1 MITPP
6 RWGDCDAD
14 LEDQGVMQDLNDF
27 YYFAEVVAHGGFA
40 AASRA
45 LNIPKSKL
53 SRRIAQLE
61 RRLEARLIERST
73 RRFRVT
79 EVGQAFYERCR
90 TVLVDA
96 ESAEAVVA
104 EARGEAQGLVRFSCP
119 VGLVEPIQPVI
130 SAYLKDHAKVRL
142 QMLATNKVVDLIE
155 EEIDVALRARTT
167 PETDASLIMRTLA
180 TTHAILVASPEL
192 AATIPPDA
200 DIADMTMAPTLSIVG
215 GVADGAWTLVG
226 PDGEVR
232 RIRHTPRLSCGELTS
247 VRSAA
252 VDGLGVALLPERL
265 CRTELA
271 EGRLV
276 QVFAPWRSP
285 EGAVYLVFTGRRG
298 LPPAVRIF
306 IDYLARFFREN
317 ERWR

>member
-1 MITPP
+1 
-6 RWGDCDAD
+6 
-14 LEDQGVMQDLNDF
+14 MQDLNDF

-45 LNIPKSKL
+45 LSIPKSKL

-61 RRLEARLIERST
+61 QRLDARLIERST

-90 TVLVDA
+90 TMLVDA

-119 VGLVEPIQPVI
+119 VGLVEPIQPLI
-130 SAYLKDHAKVRL
+130 NAYLKDHPKVRM
-142 QMLATNKVVDLIE
+142 QILATNKIVDLIAE
-155 EEIDVALRARTT
+155 EVDVALRARTT

-180 TTHAILVASPEL
+180 TTHAVLVASPEL
-192 AATIPPDA
+192 AATIAPDA
-200 DIADMTMAPTLSIVG
+200 DISELTKMPTLGILG
-215 GVADGAWTLVG
+215 AAADGAWTLVA

-232 RIRHTPRLSCGELTS
+232 RISHTSRLSCGELTS
-247 VRSAA
+247 VRAAA
-252 VDGLGVALLPERL
+252 VDGLGVVLLPERL
-265 CRTELA
+265 CRAELA
-271 EGRLV
+271 DGRLV
-276 QVFAPWRSP
+276 QVFSPWRSP

>member
-1 MITPP
+1 
-6 RWGDCDAD
+6 
-14 LEDQGVMQDLNDF
+14 MQDLNDF

-45 LNIPKSKL
+45 LSIPKSKL

-61 RRLEARLIERST
+61 QRLDARLIERST

-90 TVLVDA
+90 TVLIDA

-104 EARGEAQGLVRFSCP
+104 QARGEAQGLVRFSCP

-130 SAYLKDHAKVRL
+130 SAYLKDHPKVRL
-142 QMLATNKVVDLIE
+142 QILATNKVVDLIE

-192 AATIPPDA
+192 AASFPPDA
-200 DIADMTMAPTLSIVG
+200 DISELTTAPTLSIVG
-215 GVADGAWTLVG
+215 GAPDGGWTLVA
-226 PDGEVR
+226 PDGAVR
-232 RIRHTPRLSCGELTS
+232 QIRHTPRLSCGELTS

-252 VDGLGVALLPERL
+252 VDGVGVALLPERL

-276 QVFAPWRSP
+276 QVFSPWRSAQ
-285 EGAVYLVFTGRRG
+285 GAVYLVFTSRRG

-306 IDYLARFFREN
+306 IDYLARFFRED

>member
-1 MITPP
+1 
-6 RWGDCDAD
+6 
-14 LEDQGVMQDLNDF
+14 MQDLNDF

-40 AASRA
+40 AAGRA

-61 RRLEARLIERST
+61 TRLDARLIERSN

-90 TVLVDA
+90 NVLVDA

-104 EARGEAQGLVRFSCP
+104 QARGEPQGLVRFSCP
-119 VGLVEPIQPVI
+119 VGLVEPIQPVVT
-130 SAYLKDHAKVRL
+130 AYLKDHPKVRL
-142 QMLATNKVVDLIE
+142 QILATNKVVDLIE

-192 AATIPPDA
+192 AATMPTDA
-200 DIADMTMAPTLSIVG
+200 DISELTRAPTLSIG
-215 GVADGAWTLVG
+215 GFGVEGVWTLVA

-232 RIRHTPRLSCGELTS
+232 QIRHTPRLSCGELIS
-247 VRSAA
+247 VRLAA
-252 VDGLGVALLPERL
+252 MDGLGFALLPERL
-265 CRTELA
+265 CRAELA
-271 EGRLV
+271 DGRLV
-276 QVFAPWRSP
+276 QVFSSWRSP
-285 EGAVYLVFTGRRG
+285 EGSVYLVFTSRRG

-306 IDYLARFFREN
+306 IDYLAKFFREN
-317 ERWR
+317 ESWR

>member
-1 MITPP
+1 
-6 RWGDCDAD
+6 
-14 LEDQGVMQDLNDF
+14 MQDLNDF

>member
-1 MITPP
+1 
-6 RWGDCDAD
+6 
-14 LEDQGVMQDLNDF
+14 MQDLNDF

-61 RRLEARLIERST
+61 QRLDARLIERST

-90 TVLVDA
+90 TVLIDA

-130 SAYLKDHAKVRL
+130 SAYLKDHPKVRL
-142 QMLATNKVVDLIE
+142 QILATNKVVDLIE

-180 TTHAILVASPEL
+180 TTHAIVVASPEL

-200 DIADMTMAPTLSIVG
+200 DISDVADMPTLSIIG

-226 PDGEVR
+226 PDGEAR

-252 VDGLGVALLPERL
+252 VDGVGLALLPERM
-265 CRTELA
+265 CRVELA

-285 EGAVYLVFTGRRG
+285 EGAVYLVFTARRG
-298 LPPAVRIF
+298 LPPAVRVF

-317 ERWR
+317 EQWR

>member
-1 MITPP
+1 
-6 RWGDCDAD
+6 
-14 LEDQGVMQDLNDF
+14 MQDLNDF
-27 YYFAEVVAHGGFA
+27 YYFAEVVTHGGFA

-45 LNIPKSKL
+45 LGIPKSKL

-61 RRLEARLIERST
+61 HRLDARLIERST

-90 TVLVDA
+90 AMLVDA

-119 VGLVEPIQPVI
+119 VGLLEPIQPVI
-130 SAYLKDHAKVRL
+130 TAYLKHHPKVRL
-142 QMLATNKVVDLIE
+142 QILATNKVVDLIE

-167 PETDASLIMRTLA
+167 PETDASLVMRTLA
-180 TTHAILVASPEL
+180 TTHAVLVASPEL
-192 AATIPPDA
+192 AAAIAPEA
-200 DIADMTMAPTLSIVG
+200 DISDLTGLPTLSIIG
-215 GVADGAWTLVG
+215 GVADGAWTLIA

-232 RIRHTPRLSCGELTS
+232 RLRHTPRLSCGELTS

-252 VDGLGVALLPERL
+252 VDGVGIALLPERL
-265 CRTELA
+265 CRAELA

-276 QVFAPWRSP
+276 QVFSPWRSP
-285 EGAVYLVFTGRRG
+285 DGAVYLVFTSRRG

-306 IDYLARFFREN
+306 IDYLARFFRDN

>member
-1 MITPP
+1 
-6 RWGDCDAD
+6 
-14 LEDQGVMQDLNDF
+14 MQDLNDF

-45 LNIPKSKL
+45 LGIPKSKL

-61 RRLEARLIERST
+61 QRLDARLIERST

-79 EVGQAFYERCR
+79 EVGHAFYERCR
-90 TVLVDA
+90 TMLIDA

-130 SAYLKDHAKVRL
+130 NAYLKQHSKVRI
-142 QMLATNKVVDLIE
+142 QILATNKVVDLIA

-167 PETDASLIMRTLA
+167 PETDASLTMRTLA
-180 TTHAILVASPEL
+180 TAHGILVASPEL
-192 AATIPPDA
+192 AATISPEA
-200 DIADMTMAPTLSIVG
+200 DISDLVNAPTLSILG
-215 GVADGAWTLVG
+215 GAADGFWTLVN

-232 RIRHTPRLSCGELTS
+232 QIRHTPRLACGELTS
-247 VRSAA
+247 LRSAA
-252 VDGLGVALLPERL
+252 VDGVGLALLPERL
-265 CRTELA
+265 CRSEL
-271 EGRLV
+271 EDGRLV

-285 EGAVYLVFTGRRG
+285 EGAIYLVFTGRRG
-298 LPPAVRIF
+298 LPPSVRIF

>member
-1 MITPP
+1 
-6 RWGDCDAD
+6 
-14 LEDQGVMQDLNDF
+14 MQDLNDF

-40 AASRA
+40 AAGRA

-61 RRLEARLIERST
+61 QRLDARLIERST
-73 RRFRVT
+73 RSFRVT

-90 TVLVDA
+90 AVLADA
-96 ESAEAVVA
+96 ESAQAVVA

-119 VGLVEPIQPVI
+119 VGLVEPIQPLI
-130 SAYLKDHAKVRL
+130 NAYLRDHPKVRL
-142 QMLATNKVVDLIE
+142 QILATNKVVDLIE
-155 EEIDVALRARTT
+155 EEVDVALRARTT

-180 TTHAILVASPEL
+180 TTHAILVASPTL
-192 AATIPPDA
+192 AAGLAPDA
-200 DIADMTMAPTLSIVG
+200 DISDLAVTPTLGLIG
-215 GVADGAWTLVG
+215 ATAEAAWTLVA
-226 PDGEVR
+226 PDGEVSR
-232 RIRHTPRLSCGELTS
+232 LRHTPRLSCGELSS

-252 VDGLGVALLPERL
+252 IDGLGVALLPERL
-265 CRTELA
+265 CRAELA

-298 LPPAVRIF
+298 LPPAVRIL
-306 IDYLARFFREN
+306 IDHLARFFREH
-317 ERWR
+317 ETWR